1 MTIWSE
7 WDADYTGR
15 GQETKPTLFGG
26 RTMKRLLAAVV
37 AGCALAMCL
46 AGVAES
52 QCQNGQCPGGVCP
65 TRQAPQWRGAQQM
78 QPHPFVCRIYNKT
91 VRRDGVNE
99 FTIGS
104 GTLVCK
110 GLNYGV
116 VLTCAHLFDEGTGRL
131 SVRFPGG
138 TNYAGTVIVKN
149 RQHDLAFI
157 KLTPRPSEAI
167 ATMAP
172 EYVKQGDRVTHAGYG
187 RTGQYTEISGSVI
200 GYVLRGSGK
209 AEVLNVTG
217 GSRQGDSGG
226 PILNAQGELV
236 GVLATTNGKS
246 TQGIFNGRICAFA
259 MENRYVFPWNADLAA
274 KKDKNKLEA
283 NRPVVPVEPVKPIE
297 PPPLPQQPPV
307 DLSGVNQRLGNLE
320 SQQAEQLKMI
330 DTAADRMVPL
340 EATAS
345 KARQLAEQWPELQ
358 AALKTL
364 EQTTAKAGADA
375 STAVGAATEAVAGA
389 ADAKAAVD
397 AALDEEAPD
406 GLLAKVKARLEST
419 VTAKIAAKLTDK
431 VGWQGL
437 GIAGLAIAVIVWL
450 VRRDILDKIKT
461 GDPLFIEKIAARTRN
476 EVDDRIAARIGSRIE
491 THADPNHGWREELA
505 DLKGMVAG
513 LTGPATTK
521 SARK

>member
-1 MTIWSE
+1 
-7 WDADYTGR
+7 
-15 GQETKPTLFGG
+15 
-26 RTMKRLLAAVV
+26 MKRLLAVV
-37 AGCALAMCL
+37 AGCVLALCL
-46 AGVAES
+46 ADVAES
-52 QCQNGQCPGGVCP
+52 QCPGGCPGGVCP
-65 TRQAPQWRGAQQM
+65 MPKQQAPQWRGAQQM

-110 GLNYGV
+110 GINYGV
-116 VLTCAHLFDEGTGRL
+116 VLTCAHLFGEGTGRL

-138 TNYAGTVIVKN
+138 TSYAGTMIVKN

-157 KLTPRPSEAI
+157 KVTPRPSEAI

-187 RTGQYTEISGSVI
+187 KTGQYTEISGSVI
-200 GYVLRGSGK
+200 GYRSWSGNSNGR
-209 AEVLNVTG
+209 AEVLSVTG

-236 GVLATTNGKS
+236 GVLATTDGKS

-283 NRPVVPVEPVKPIE
+283 NRPDFNEMRLPDEKP
-297 PPPLPQQPPV
+297 PAPPV
-307 DLSGVNQRLGNLE
+307 DLSGVNGSIADLKVQVDANAGRLE
-320 SQQAEQLKMI
+320 A
-330 DTAADRMVPL
+330 V
-340 EATAS
+340 EATAD

-364 EQTTAKAGADA
+364 EKTTAKAGADA

-389 ADAKAAVD
+389 ADAKATVD

-505 DLKGMVAG
+505 DLKGM
-513 LTGPATTK
+513 LSATKTT
-521 SARK
+521 RK